1 MVRSRIFLL
10 ALCLAACSKE
20 SSRVREARNGFYSAL
35 SRYDYSAIRAAVAPE
50 YVSVDRGR
58 FFGFDS
64 LIADVTLLEQES
76 LAVHYAF
83 ADSAVRVDP
92 PLAWIVYHGRKIL
105 TRPNFA
111 DTSFTVESATFKRDG
126 GGWKLT
132 LLHRTPV
139 PSGAGYFGADTLVRH
154 AAAPPPPAH
163 PGPAATPGRPATGA
177 VPANRAPN
185 R

>member
-1 MVRSRIFLL
+1 MVRSCILLL
-10 ALCLAACSKE
+10 ALCVAGCSKE
-20 SSRVREARNGFYSAL
+20 SSRVREARNDFYSAL
-35 SRYDYSAIRAAVAPE
+35 SRYDYPAIRAAVAPE

-58 FFGFDS
+58 LFGFDS

-126 GGWKLT
+126 SGWKLT

-139 PSGAGYFGADTLVRH
+139 PSGAGYFSAEAEVRH
-154 AAAPPPPAH
+154 AAAPPPPPAH
-163 PGPAATPGRPATGA
+163 PAAAATPGRPATNL
-177 VPANRAPN
+177 PANRTPN